1 MKIKMEKRRNVYWQ
15 TILALAVGILFLVPI
30 YWMIIVA
37 LKPEGN
43 SAVSIA
49 EWVNFT
55 NLTLDNFHKVLTES
69 QILKWTWNSFFIAAV
84 TAVVSV
90 FLCSLAGFA
99 FSKLHFKSAKFFY
112 FVFSLGLLIPT
123 EAIIIPLYNVSMKL
137 NLLDTAWGIILP
149 GLTNPLGVILIKQFM
164 DGVPREYIEA
174 AQLDG
179 CKPFRIWWDICLPL
193 TRTAMVSVGI
203 FNFLLAWNN
212 FIWPFISITSSEN
225 MVLATGIPTFLSNNT
240 LVLNTIMAASA
251 LAAIP
256 AMVVFILLQ
265 KQIIQGVSMSGVKG

>member
-1 MKIKMEKRRNVYWQ
+1 MKKKLPCYLKSV
-15 TILALAVGILFLVPI
+15 LAVLIAIIFLVPI

-43 SAVSIA
+43 SAVSIG
-49 EWVNFT
+49 EWFHFT
-55 NLTLDNFHKVLTES
+55 DLTLDNFRKVLSES
-69 QILKWTWNSFFIAAV
+69 QILRWTWNSFFIAV
-84 TAVVSV
+84 ITAFISV
-90 FLCSLAGFA
+90 FICSLAAFA
-99 FSKLHFKSAKFFY
+99 FSKLKFKLSKFFY
-112 FVFSLGLLIPT
+112 VLLSLGLLIPT
-123 EAIIIPLYNVSMKL
+123 EAILIPLYNVSMKL
-137 NLLDTAWGIILP
+137 NLLDSAWGIILP
-149 GLTNPLGVILIKQFM
+149 GLTNPLGIILIKQFM
-164 DGVPREYIEA
+164 DGVPTEYVEA
-174 AQLDG
+174 AELDG
-179 CKPFRIWWDICLPL
+179 CKNFKVWWYVCLPL
-193 TRTAMVSVGI
+193 TKTAMVSVGI

-212 FIWPFISITSSEN
+212 FIWPFISITSSEK

>member
-1 MKIKMEKRRNVYWQ
+1 MEKRRNICIQ
-15 TILALAVGILFLVPI
+15 TILALIIGIIFLVPI

-43 SAVSIA
+43 SAVSIS

-55 NLTLDNFHKVLTES
+55 NLTLDNFRKVLTES
-69 QILKWTWNSFFIAAV
+69 QILRWTWNSFFIAAV
-84 TAVVSV
+84 TALISV
-90 FLCSLAGFA
+90 FICSLAGFA
-99 FSKLHFKSAKFFY
+99 FSKLHFKTSKFFY
-112 FVFSLGLLIPT
+112 LLFSLGLLIPT

-164 DGVPREYIEA
+164 DGVPGEYVEA
-174 AQLDG
+174 AELDG
-179 CKPFRIWWDICLPL
+179 CKPFRIWWCICLPL
-193 TRTAMVSVGI
+193 TKTAMVSVGI

-212 FIWPFISITSSEN
+212 FIWPFISITSAEN

-256 AMVVFILLQ
+256 AIVVFILLQ

>member
-1 MKIKMEKRRNVYWQ
+1 MEKKRYVWLK
-15 TILALAVGILFLVPI
+15 TIIALAVGMIFLVPI

-43 SAVSIA
+43 SAVTVA
-49 EWVNFT
+49 EWFNFT
-55 NLTLDNFHKVLTES
+55 NLTLDNFRKVLTES
-69 QILKWTWNSFFIAAV
+69 QILRWTWNSFFISLITAAV
-84 TAVVSV
+84 SVVI
-90 FLCSLAGFA
+90 CSLAAFA
-99 FSKLHFKSAKFFY
+99 FSKLKFKTSKFFY
-112 FVFSLGLLIPT
+112 LLLSLGLLIPT

-137 NLLDTAWGIILP
+137 DLLDSAWGVILP
-149 GLTNPLGVILIKQFM
+149 GLTNPLGIILMKQFM
-164 DGVPREYIEA
+164 DGVPKEYIEA
-174 AQLDG
+174 AELDG
-179 CKPFRIWWDICLPL
+179 CKSFKIWWYVCLPL
-193 TRTAMVSVGI
+193 TKTAMVSVGI

-225 MVLATGIPTFLSNNT
+225 MVLATGIPTFLSNNA

-256 AMVVFILLQ
+256 ALIVFILLQ

>member
-1 MKIKMEKRRNVYWQ
+1 MEKRRNVYWQ

>member
-1 MKIKMEKRRNVYWQ
+1 MEKRRNIYLK
-15 TILALAVGILFLVPI
+15 TLLALVIGILFLVPI

-43 SAVSIA
+43 SAVSIG
-49 EWVNFT
+49 EWINFT
-55 NLTLDNFHKVLTES
+55 NLTMDNFRKVLTES
-69 QILKWTWNSFFIAAV
+69 QILRWTWNSFFIAAM
-84 TAVVSV
+84 TALISV
-90 FLCSLAGFA
+90 FICSLAGFA
-99 FSKLHFKSAKFFY
+99 FSKLHFKSSKFFY
-112 FVFSLGLLIPT
+112 LFFSLGLLIPT

-164 DGVPREYIEA
+164 DNVPKEYIEA
-174 AQLDG
+174 AELDG
-179 CKPFRIWWDICLPL
+179 CKPFRIWWYICLPL
-193 TRTAMVSVGI
+193 TKTAMVSVGI

-212 FIWPFISITSSEN
+212 FIWPFISITSAEN
-225 MVLATGIPTFLSNNT
+225 MVLATGIPTFLSNNA

-256 AMVVFILLQ
+256 AMAVFILLQ

>member
-1 MKIKMEKRRNVYWQ
+1 MEKKRYVWLK
-15 TILALAVGILFLVPI
+15 TIIALAVGMIFLVPI

-43 SAVSIA
+43 SAVTVA
-49 EWVNFT
+49 EWFNFT
-55 NLTLDNFHKVLTES
+55 NLTLDNFRKVLTES
-69 QILKWTWNSFFIAAV
+69 QILRWTWNSFFISLIMAAV
-84 TAVVSV
+84 SVVI
-90 FLCSLAGFA
+90 CSLAAFA
-99 FSKLHFKSAKFFY
+99 FSKLKFKTSKFFY
-112 FVFSLGLLIPT
+112 LLLSLGLLIPT

-137 NLLDTAWGIILP
+137 DLLDSAWGVILP
-149 GLTNPLGVILIKQFM
+149 GLTNPLGIILMKQFM
-164 DGVPREYIEA
+164 DGVPKEYIEA
-174 AQLDG
+174 AELDG
-179 CKPFRIWWDICLPL
+179 CKSFKIWWYVCLPL
-193 TRTAMVSVGI
+193 TKTAMVSVGI

-225 MVLATGIPTFLSNNT
+225 MVLATGIPTFLSNNA

-256 AMVVFILLQ
+256 AMIVFILLQ